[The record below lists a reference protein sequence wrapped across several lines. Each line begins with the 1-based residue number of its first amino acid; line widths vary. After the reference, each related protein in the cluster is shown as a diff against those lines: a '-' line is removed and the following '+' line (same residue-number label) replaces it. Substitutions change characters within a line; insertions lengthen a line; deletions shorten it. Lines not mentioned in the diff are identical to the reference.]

1 MIDQIPYLECEI
13 ANSKKNRT
21 VRGKKSRL
29 PSLLAEAT
37 VESTFVSSIAKT
49 TEPFANRAI
58 LPVSI
63 VIFRVPISNS
73 SVKVSRIFFPETA
86 AASES
91 EVDDSAADDGGA
103 WAMRPPQMVRYLI
116 RRHGML
122 DSKGFALV
130 AIGAICVLGRKSE
143 KLRF

>member
-1 MIDQIPYLECEI
+1 M
-13 ANSKKNRT
+13 
-21 VRGKKSRL
+21 
-29 PSLLAEAT
+29 
-37 VESTFVSSIAKT
+37 AKT

-73 SVKVSRIFFPETA
+73 SVKVSRIFFPETSL
-86 AASES
+86 ASES
-91 EVDDSAADDGGA
+91 EAGDSAAEDGGA

-122 DSKGFALV
+122 ESRGFALLT
-130 AIGAICVLGRKSE
+130 IGAI
-143 KLRF
+143 